1 MSIAIM
7 RKALTGVSGVPVT
20 AYDDR
25 GEVAPRTTAKVYERV
40 AAAGIHNIVAAGNT
54 GEFYALTPE
63 EIRIVHEAAV
73 SGVDGKAP
81 VTAAIGRSL
90 REAVGMAKDAAR
102 IGASAVMS
110 HQPVD
115 PFAAPSAQIDYF
127 CNLADASALPLV
139 AYVRAEGF
147 SVAEIVRL
155 ANHGNIA
162 GIKFATTDLMLLS
175 RAIPAADPAGALFVC
190 GLAESWAPTFTAA
203 GARGF
208 TSGLVNVAPKL
219 SLAVHHALER
229 GDFAAARAIVNKLEP
244 FERMRTK
251 FRNGANVTVVKEAVS
266 YSGLDVGPVRVPGLP
281 LLDQHDRE
289 ELHRL
294 LRGWEAEGNVQTD
307 PDRQE
312 TSKAAV

>member
-1 MSIAIM
+1 MSIATM
-7 RKALTGVSGVPVT
+7 RQALKGVSGVPVT
-20 AYDDR
+20 AYDDK
-25 GEVAPRTTAKVYERV
+25 GEVEPRITAKVYDRV

-63 EIRIVHEAAV
+63 EIRHVHEAAV
-73 SGVDGKAP
+73 TGVDGKAP

-90 REAVGMAKDAAR
+90 REAIRMAKDAAA

-115 PFAAPSAQIDYF
+115 PFAAPAAQIDYF
-127 CNLADASALPLV
+127 CDLAEASPLPLV
-139 AYVRAEGF
+139 AYVRADGF
-147 SVAEIVRL
+147 SVDDMVRL
-155 ANHGNIA
+155 AGHANIA

-175 RAIPAADPAGALFVC
+175 RAIAASDPAGALFVC

-208 TSGLVNVAPKL
+208 TSGLVNVAPQL
-219 SLAVHHALER
+219 SLAVLDALDN
-229 GDFAAARAIVNKLEP
+229 GDFAAARAIVNRLEP

-251 FRNGANVTVVKEAVS
+251 FRNGANVTVVKEAVT
-266 YSGLDVGPVRVPGLP
+266 YSGLNVGPVRAPGLP
-281 LLDQHDRE
+281 QLDGKDRE

-294 LRGWEAEGNVQTD
+294 LKDWEGAT
-307 PDRQE
+307 RYCR
-312 TSKAAV
+312 

>member
-1 MSIAIM
+1 MSIATI
-7 RKALTGVSGVPVT
+7 RLALKGVSGVPVT

-25 GEVAPRTTAKVYERV
+25 GEVEPRITAKVYHRV

-63 EIRIVHEAAV
+63 EIRHVHEAAV
-73 SGVDGKAP
+73 AGVDGKAP

-90 REAVGMAKDAAR
+90 REAIAMAKNAAV

-115 PFAAPSAQIDYF
+115 PFAAPAAQIDYF
-127 CNLADASALPLV
+127 CDLAEASPLPLV
-139 AYVRAEGF
+139 AYVRADGF
-147 SVAEIVRL
+147 SVDDMVRL
-155 ANHGNIA
+155 AGHANIA

-175 RAIPAADPAGALFVC
+175 RAIAASDPAGALFVC

-208 TSGLVNVAPKL
+208 TSGLVNVAPQL
-219 SLAVHHALER
+219 SLAVLDALDK

-251 FRNGANVTVVKEAVS
+251 FRNGANVTVVKEAVT
-266 YSGLDVGPVRVPGLP
+266 YSGLNVGPVRVPGLP
-281 LLDQHDRE
+281 QLDQKDRE

-294 LRGWEAEGNVQTD
+294 LKDWEG
-307 PDRQE
+307 
-312 TSKAAV
+312 

>member
-1 MSIAIM
+1 MSIATM

-20 AYDDR
+20 AYDGK
-25 GEVAPRTTAKVYERV
+25 GEVEPRITAKVYERV

-54 GEFYALTPE
+54 GEFYALTPQ

-73 SGVDGKAP
+73 SGVAGKAP

-90 REAVGMAKDAAR
+90 REAIGMAKDAAA

-115 PFAAPSAQIDYF
+115 PFAAPAAQIDYF
-127 CNLADASALPLV
+127 CNLADASSLPLI
-139 AYVRAEGF
+139 AYVRADGF
-147 SVAEIVRL
+147 AVADIVRL

-175 RAIPAADPAGALFVC
+175 RAIPAASPGGALFVC

-219 SLAVHHALER
+219 SLAVHAALEK
-229 GDFAAARAIVNKLEP
+229 GDFAAARAVVNKLEP

-251 FRNGANVTVVKEAVS
+251 FRNGTNVTVVKEAVT

-281 LLDQHDRE
+281 ELDQHDRE
-289 ELHRL
+289 ELYRL
-294 LRGWEAEGNVQTD
+294 LQGWDAEGDIQTHSGQ
-307 PDRQE
+307 PAV
-312 TSKAAV
+312 KAAG

>member
-1 MSIAIM
+1 M

-20 AYDDR
+20 AYDGE
-25 GEVAPRTTAKVYERV
+25 GEVEPQITAKVYGRV
-40 AAAGIHNIVAAGNT
+40 ATAGIHNIVAAGNT

-63 EIRIVHEAAV
+63 EIRIIHEAAV

-90 REAVGMAKDAAR
+90 REAIRMARDAAV

-127 CNLADASALPLV
+127 CNLADASPLPLV
-139 AYVRAEGF
+139 AYVRADGF
-147 SVAEIVRL
+147 NVEDIVRL
-155 ANHGNIA
+155 ASHGNIV

-175 RAIPAADPAGALFVC
+175 RAIAAADPAGALFVC

-208 TSGLVNVAPKL
+208 TSGLVNVAPFL
-219 SLAVHHALER
+219 SLAVHKALTE
-229 GDFAAARAIVNKLEP
+229 GDFAAARAIVNRLEP

-251 FRNGANVTVVKEAVS
+251 FRNGANVTVVKEAVTH
-266 YSGLDVGPVRVPGLP
+266 SGLDVGPVRVPGLP

-294 LRGWEAEGNVQTD
+294 LKGWEASGDIQIH
-307 PDRQE
+307 PDQ
-312 TSKAAV
+312 

>member
-1 MSIAIM
+1 MSIATI
-7 RKALTGVSGVPVT
+7 RQALKGVSGVPVT

-25 GEVAPRTTAKVYERV
+25 GEVEPRITAKVYHRV

-63 EIRIVHEAAV
+63 EIRHVHEAAV
-73 SGVDGKAP
+73 AGVDGKAP

-90 REAVGMAKDAAR
+90 REAIAMAKNAAV

-115 PFAAPSAQIDYF
+115 PFAAPAAQIDYF
-127 CNLADASALPLV
+127 CDLAEASPLPLV
-139 AYVRAEGF
+139 AYVRADGF
-147 SVAEIVRL
+147 SVDDMVRL
-155 ANHGNIA
+155 AGHANIA

-175 RAIPAADPAGALFVC
+175 RAIAASDPAGALFVC
-190 GLAESWAPTFTAA
+190 GLAESWASTFTAA

-208 TSGLVNVAPKL
+208 TSGLVNVAPQL
-219 SLAVHHALER
+219 SLAVLDALDR

-251 FRNGANVTVVKEAVS
+251 FRNGANVTVVKEAVT
-266 YSGLDVGPVRVPGLP
+266 YSGLNVGPVRVPGLP
-281 LLDQHDRE
+281 QLDQKDRE

-294 LRGWEAEGNVQTD
+294 LKDWEG
-307 PDRQE
+307 
-312 TSKAAV
+312 

>member
-1 MSIAIM
+1 MSIATI
-7 RKALTGVSGVPVT
+7 RQALKGVSGVPVT

-25 GEVAPRTTAKVYERV
+25 GEVEPRITAKVYHRV

-63 EIRIVHEAAV
+63 EIRHVHEAAV
-73 SGVDGKAP
+73 AGVDGKAP

-90 REAVGMAKDAAR
+90 REAIAMAKNAAV

-115 PFAAPSAQIDYF
+115 PFAAPAAQIDYF
-127 CNLADASALPLV
+127 CDLAEASPLPLV
-139 AYVRAEGF
+139 AYVRADGF
-147 SVAEIVRL
+147 SVDDMVRL
-155 ANHGNIA
+155 AGHANIV

-175 RAIPAADPAGALFVC
+175 RAIAASDPAGALFVC

-208 TSGLVNVAPKL
+208 TSGLVNVAPQL
-219 SLAVHHALER
+219 SLAVLDALDK

-251 FRNGANVTVVKEAVS
+251 FRNGANVTVVKEAVT
-266 YSGLDVGPVRVPGLP
+266 YSGLNVGAVRVPGLP
-281 LLDQHDRE
+281 QLDQKDRE

-294 LRGWEAEGNVQTD
+294 LKDWEG
-307 PDRQE
+307 
-312 TSKAAV
+312 

>member
-1 MSIAIM
+1 MSIATI
-7 RKALTGVSGVPVT
+7 RQALKGVSGVPVT

-25 GEVAPRTTAKVYERV
+25 GEVEPRITAKVYHRV

-63 EIRIVHEAAV
+63 EIRHVHEAAV
-73 SGVDGKAP
+73 AGVDGKAP

-90 REAVGMAKDAAR
+90 REAIAMAKNAAV

-115 PFAAPSAQIDYF
+115 PFAAPAAQIDYF
-127 CNLADASALPLV
+127 CDLAEASPLPLV
-139 AYVRAEGF
+139 AYVRADGF
-147 SVAEIVRL
+147 SVDDMVRL
-155 ANHGNIA
+155 AGHTNIA

-175 RAIPAADPAGALFVC
+175 RSIAASDPAGALFVC

-208 TSGLVNVAPKL
+208 TSGLVNVAPQL
-219 SLAVHHALER
+219 SLAVLDALDR

-251 FRNGANVTVVKEAVS
+251 FRNGANVTVVKEAVT
-266 YSGLDVGPVRVPGLP
+266 YSGLNVGPVRVPGLP
-281 LLDQHDRE
+281 QLDQKDRE

-294 LRGWEAEGNVQTD
+294 LKDWEG
-307 PDRQE
+307 
-312 TSKAAV
+312 